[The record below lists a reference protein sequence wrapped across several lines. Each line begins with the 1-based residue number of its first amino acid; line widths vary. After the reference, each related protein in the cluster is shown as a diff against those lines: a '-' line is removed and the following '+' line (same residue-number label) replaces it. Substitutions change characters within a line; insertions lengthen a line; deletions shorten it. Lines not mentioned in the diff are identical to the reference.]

1 SDGRSQSEVGHH
13 QNHLLGGGSS
23 RAAACSFWC
32 ERDRGS
38 SREAFQALRDP
49 DPAMQ
54 RMTAIVVG
62 AGSSPLQVRD
72 LDWANVGSGSRHSYH
87 PDVSGSPQERTFGY
101 CRVYEYTAYSTTRP
115 RINLLKSRGS
125 ARTAC

>member
-1 SDGRSQSEVGHH
+1 SEVGHDR
-13 QNHLLGGGSS
+13 NHLPGGGSS

-54 RMTAIVVG
+54 RMTAI
-62 AGSSPLQVRD
+62 AGSSPLQCGISTGLMSEVGQRQTKRHQAALSALPPKADMDRRD
-72 LDWANVGSGSRHSYH
+72 GNVCFVPKADSCSAAN
-87 PDVSGSPQERTFGY
+87 D
-101 CRVYEYTAYSTTRP
+101 AYPMGLTR
-115 RINLLKSRGS
+115 
-125 ARTAC
+125 